1 MAGSRNST
9 RTSARNCGGV
19 DEAGTSVRRSRRA
32 IAGGASGGRCRGSQV
47 RRDRKRRVRLDGDRV
62 GYGAFACAAPSRAP
76 GRHQGLPAHRATD
89 IWMAASGP
97 PAAFGKAAMAALRL
111 SEGKQGASVPREYS
125 KLRGHSVL
133 LGVYEEL
140 KARHGSPEHAH
151 ERMAS
156 ELGCKA
162 RSVEAR
168 VTQARNALGVLL
180 GNSLHGF
187 SELDAGTAGILGRT
201 APAPPES
208 HALQRLEGT
217 APASA
222 AGTKHGR
229 NADPSAEVWKE
240 RLIFSAVWPRVSAHR
255 RKVTRSAQRRTDASP
270 AREAR

>member
-1 MAGSRNST
+1 
-9 RTSARNCGGV
+9 
-19 DEAGTSVRRSRRA
+19 
-32 IAGGASGGRCRGSQV
+32 
-47 RRDRKRRVRLDGDRV
+47 
-62 GYGAFACAAPSRAP
+62 
-76 GRHQGLPAHRATD
+76 
-89 IWMAASGP
+89 MAASGP

-187 SELDAGTAGILGRT
+187 SELDARGLRGFSEEQLLRLLKAMPYNAWKGQ
-201 APAPPES
+201 PP
-208 HALQRLEGT
+208 
-217 APASA
+217 
-222 AGTKHGR
+222 
-229 NADPSAEVWKE
+229 
-240 RLIFSAVWPRVSAHR
+240 PRR
-255 RKVTRSAQRRTDASP
+255 P
-270 AREAR
+270 ARSTAATRTRRRRSGKNA